1 MKAQGMRGEINVRE
15 REGRRNDKKK
25 KKKSDAL
32 SYNVAPHGMKV

>member
-25 KKKSDAL
+25 KKSDAL

>member
-25 KKKSDAL
+25 KKK
-32 SYNVAPHGMKV
+32 VMH

>member
-1 MKAQGMRGEINVRE
+1 MLE
-15 REGRRNDKKK
+15 REKGGEMIKK

>member
-1 MKAQGMRGEINVRE
+1 MLE
-15 REGRRNDKKK
+15 REKGGEMIKKK